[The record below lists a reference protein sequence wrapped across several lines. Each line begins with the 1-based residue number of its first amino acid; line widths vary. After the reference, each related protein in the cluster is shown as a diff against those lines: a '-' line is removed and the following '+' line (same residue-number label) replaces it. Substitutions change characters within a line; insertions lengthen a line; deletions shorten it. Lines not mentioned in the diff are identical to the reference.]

1 MHLLIVFC
9 LLPMMAQS
17 AWKAGAAKVSITPW
31 KPIWLAGYDSRTK
44 PSEGV
49 LQDIHAKA
57 LALRDESGATTV
69 LVTIDLVGVA
79 PSITGEIV
87 ERANKL
93 GIARERLLLNA
104 SHTHSAPSAG
114 EEWVQRFEDRV
125 PPEQV
130 AVVRAYTRDLVEKVS
145 AAIAESVR
153 NLAPAQLEFGQSLAG
168 IAVKRRRRAHP
179 ATPGPGDPYR
189 TVS

>member
-1 MHLLIVFC
+1 MRLILLFC
-9 LLPMMAQS
+9 LLPAMAQS
-17 AWKAGAAKVSITPW
+17 AWKAGVANVSITPST
-31 KPIWLAGYDSRTK
+31 PIWLAGYDSRTK

-57 LALRDESGATTV
+57 LALQDDSGVTTV
-69 LVTIDLVGVA
+69 LVTLDLVGIA
-79 PSITGEIV
+79 PSITGGIV
-87 ERANKL
+87 ERAKKL

-104 SHTHSAPSAG
+104 SHTHSAPGAG

-145 AAIAESVR
+145 GVIAES
-153 NLAPAQLEFGQSLAG
+153 
-168 IAVKRRRRAHP
+168 
-179 ATPGPGDPYR
+179 
-189 TVS
+189 